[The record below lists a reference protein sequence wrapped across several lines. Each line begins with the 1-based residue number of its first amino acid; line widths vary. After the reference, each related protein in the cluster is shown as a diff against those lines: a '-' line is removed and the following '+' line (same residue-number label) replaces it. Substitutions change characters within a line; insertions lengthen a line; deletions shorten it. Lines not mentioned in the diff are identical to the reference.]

1 MNSGETEKKIQQL
14 QLIEQNVQN
23 LLLQKQTFQSQMIEI
38 DSALEQLK
46 GKSHA
51 YKIVGN
57 IMVNSDA
64 KALTDDLNQ
73 KKKLVEI
80 RIKNIEKQEEQLK
93 EKAKKLQTDVLKE
106 MKEK

>member
-1 MNSGETEKKIQQL
+1 MSSGETERKIQQL

-23 LLLQKQTFQSQMIEI
+23 LLVQKQTFQAQMIEI

-51 YKIVGN
+51 YRIIGN

-64 KALTDDLNQ
+64 KSLSDDLDQ

-80 RIKNIEKQEEQLK
+80 RIKNFEKQEEQLK
-93 EKAKKLQTDVLKE
+93 EKAKKLQSDVLKE